1 MTQIYQMFAFF
12 CLFEK
17 ADLLSAAPAS
27 LPLLKYE
34 VFVNSQGNI

>member
-17 ADLLSAAPAS
+17 ADLWSAVPTS

-34 VFVNSQGNI
+34 VFVSSQGNI